1 MTKQEV
7 TEIIKKKAADFY
19 FKLREMPNGWM
30 SEQTDASYIRIEIW
44 QEIDYEKTCWEERKV
59 AMNIKATG
67 CICQMGKRETP
78 EELMN
83 AIEEIAWAQ
92 DSPRQLTRC
101 TFPTPK
107 PSKQKQCR
115 GTAQKGGA

>member
-83 AIEEIAWAQ
+83 AIEEIAWG
-92 DSPRQLTRC
+92 TRFAEAINKRHLSYTE
-101 TFPTPK
+101 TF
-107 PSKQKQCR
+107 
-115 GTAQKGGA
+115 

>member
-44 QEIDYEKTCWEERKV
+44 QEIDYEKTC
-59 AMNIKATG
+59 
-67 CICQMGKRETP
+67 
-78 EELMN
+78 
-83 AIEEIAWAQ
+83 
-92 DSPRQLTRC
+92 
-101 TFPTPK
+101 
-107 PSKQKQCR
+107 
-115 GTAQKGGA
+115 

>member
-59 AMNIKATG
+59 AMNI
-67 CICQMGKRETP
+67 
-78 EELMN
+78 
-83 AIEEIAWAQ
+83 
-92 DSPRQLTRC
+92 
-101 TFPTPK
+101 
-107 PSKQKQCR
+107 
-115 GTAQKGGA
+115 

>member
-59 AMNIKATG
+59 AMDIKATG

-83 AIEEIAWAQ
+83 AIEEIVWG
-92 DSPRQLTRC
+92 TRFAEAINKMHLSY
-101 TFPTPK
+101 TENF
-107 PSKQKQCR
+107 
-115 GTAQKGGA
+115 